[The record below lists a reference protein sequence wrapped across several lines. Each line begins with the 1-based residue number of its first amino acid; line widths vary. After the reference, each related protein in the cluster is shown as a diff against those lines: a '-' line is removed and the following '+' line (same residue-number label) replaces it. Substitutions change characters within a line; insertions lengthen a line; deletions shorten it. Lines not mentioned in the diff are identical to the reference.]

1 MKKKTLKLIFN
12 KFSAFVT
19 AGVMSFSAIA
29 GFTATADYE
38 SDIAELQRKQEAL
51 AEERKQVEAS
61 LKEYDALLYLVVFI
75 FLRLRIKQ
83 LFLRLHLFLFSLI
96 THTYTVVDLVCST
109 GSTDKVVLLQCSLE
123 MYLSS

>member
-1 MKKKTLKLIFN
+1 MADVRKGNAVKMKKKTLKLIFN

-51 AEERKQVEAS
+51 AEERKPSRSTRQMPMS
-61 LKEYDALLYLVVFI
+61 MKSI
-75 FLRLRIKQ
+75 WK
-83 LFLRLHLFLFSLI
+83 
-96 THTYTVVDLVCST
+96 YTT
-109 GSTDKVVLLQCSLE
+109 RR
-123 MYLSS
+123 